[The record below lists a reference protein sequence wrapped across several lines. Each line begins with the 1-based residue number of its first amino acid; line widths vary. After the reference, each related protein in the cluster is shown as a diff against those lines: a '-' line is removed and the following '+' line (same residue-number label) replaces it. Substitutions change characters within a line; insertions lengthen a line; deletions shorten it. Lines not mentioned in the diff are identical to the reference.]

1 VSEVRSVSRFL
12 PRRETISVLGAL
24 CAVEFAVLAAYLATM
39 PVSVTMPRYVLYP
52 FVWVN
57 ASVLAVW
64 RVRARRQP
72 NGAASARRRRL
83 AALVGAGYFLALAWV
98 GGVLAWNPMVE
109 GVTVYWR
116 LPPGWGPMAMAGV
129 GPVRLAVT
137 PYRVVGYLAL
147 AYLVYATLLETKS
160 GLAGGLVGLFS
171 CVSCTLPLL
180 ATLVSGLAGGA
191 LAVGAASAWSLD
203 LSTAVFLLAVALL
216 VWRPGFGLVQRAA

>member
-1 VSEVRSVSRFL
+1 VSTRSLSRL
-12 PRRETISVLGAL
+12 APRRSTVGVLGAL
-24 CAVEFAVLAAYLATM
+24 CAIELAVLAAYLATM
-39 PVSVTMPRYVLYP
+39 PVSVTKPRYVLYP
-52 FVWVN
+52 FVWLN

-64 RVRARRQP
+64 RVRSRTASEV
-72 NGAASARRRRL
+72 SARRRAG
-83 AALVGAGYFLALAWV
+83 AAAVGAGYFLVLAWV
-98 GGVLAWNPMVE
+98 GGVLAWNPMVD

-129 GPVRLAVT
+129 GPLRLAVT

-147 AYLVYATLLETKS
+147 AYLVSATVLDTGS
-160 GLAGGLVGLFS
+160 GVAGGLVGLFS

-191 LAVGAASAWSLD
+191 LAFGAASAWSLD

-216 VWRPGFGLVQRAA
+216 VWRPGFALVERVA